1 VLEIGL
7 PQQILIMEE
16 TTNIDKTIE
25 WYPYTNKVP
34 IRDLQK
40 SALDGKR
47 VLLRVNYDIV
57 RDGKIIDDRRIRAT
71 VMDIRH
77 ILKRGARAIVI
88 VSHNGRREDFFKERT
103 TSVGIA
109 ADGEIYSTYSLR
121 PVAKRLTEVLSG
133 KKLLSKDREVIIT
146 DDCIGEK
153 TKSIISGDGVFL
165 LENVMFRS
173 GETSEDDNEVMEFA
187 RQLHYTTNCDIF
199 VNADPVTAHIGH
211 YASLGPITRLISG
224 PKVAGFLLTQE
235 LTALDNFMRN
245 PHKPVVAIIGGTNVL
260 AKVEVMRNLIVCE
273 KVDKLI
279 MVGGIAFP
287 FLKVQGHDVDNC
299 MLEEDP
305 GLQKQALHSAT
316 VVLELAKG
324 YGVDII
330 LPVDHLM
337 AKLTGLNPENVKVD
351 KIKGRFTRLKAY
363 DVGPGTITLIK
374 EKMRDSRTIIFNGIA
389 GKYEDEVFCRGT
401 NQILD
406 FVLACEA
413 ESKIIFGLHS
423 VTAAQKRLGAKPPP
437 ARTYLSTMGETV
449 LKFLAG
455 EELTALNHLDD
466 LPAKKHLKAKRP
478 VKEKINLNAAN
489 MEELEKFL
497 KIEGGIA
504 KNIINYK
511 EDIGEFER
519 VSQLFSVP
527 GVTLKEYAKI
537 REHAVALPSPLEVAE
552 SQFAVVADILR
563 LPLFLKQKLL
573 APERIETLR
582 LSEGEIIAYRVHHN
596 SARGPVKGGFRE
608 HSEVSLDEVRALA
621 IWMTW
626 KCAIAGIPY
635 GGSKG
640 GIIANPR
647 SLLERKD
654 ALIIREYSRELKDR
668 NAIGPHLDIPAPDV
682 NTNAV
687 KMAWFI
693 DEYLKTSVENEDPSD
708 WVTDDTELID
718 KIINDFRPLHKQTPS
733 PVDTPY
739 LDKCMEILKKHP
751 EAKCRAL
758 AVVTGKPDNKGGS
771 LGRAESTG
779 RGVFIALKKAAGY
792 KNINLKGA
800 TAAIQGFGNVGRPP
814 AKFLYDAGVKV
825 VAITD
830 ASGGIYNPNGL
841 NVDAVMEHVET
852 TGSGLL
858 KGFEGG
864 RDITNEGIFAL
875 DVDFLVLAALENAI
889 DRNAY
894 SVKAKIIVEGAN
906 GPVTP
911 EGDRIVTRKGTFI
924 TPDISTNLGGVFVSY
939 LEWVQ
944 NLKNER
950 WELKKIN
957 GMLEDNI
964 CMIFDDITR
973 ISQERKIEMRTAA
986 SIMAIGRVAIAE
998 LSKEIADII
1007 DGTSL
1012 TLGKRSRVDDF
1023 TEDALNVLRC
1033 HVTYLSDDLMRRIPL
1048 DYWTLVTLMSNLE
1061 NVISTNKIP
1070 DENITEM
1077 IKDLYAEA
1085 IGIFT
1090 SFVKAKP
1097 ENDDLLMALASL
1109 PERARK
1115 AIRT

>member
-1 VLEIGL
+1 MTKQSEVGF
-7 PQQILIMEE
+7 
-16 TTNIDKTIE
+16 E
-25 WYPYTNKVP
+25 WYPYANKTPV
-34 IRDLQK
+34 RNLHK

-47 VLLRVNYDIV
+47 VFLRVNYNIV
-57 RDGKIIDDRRIRAT
+57 RDARIIDDRRIRAT

-77 ILKRGARAIVI
+77 ILKQGARTIII
-88 VSHNGRREDFFKERT
+88 VSHNGVRENFFKDNK
-103 TSVGIA
+103 TSVGIQN
-109 ADGEIYSTYSLR
+109 DGEIHPGFSLKH
-121 PVAKRLTEVLSG
+121 VAKRLTEVLKD
-133 KKLLSKDREVIIT
+133 KKIIPKDREVTIT
-146 DDCIGEK
+146 NDCIGEK

-173 GETSEDDNEVMEFA
+173 GETSEDANEVTEFA
-187 RQLHYTTNCDIF
+187 RQLHNTTNCDVY
-199 VNADPVTAHIGH
+199 VNADPVTAHMGQH
-211 YASLGPITRLISG
+211 ASLGPVTRLISG

-235 LTALDNFMRN
+235 LTALDSFMRY
-245 PHKPVVAIIGGTNVL
+245 PHKPVVAIIGGANVS
-260 AKVEVMRNLIVCE
+260 AKVEAMENLIVYE

-279 MVGGIAFP
+279 IIGGIAFP
-287 FLKVQGHDVDNC
+287 FLKLQGHDVDNC
-299 MLEEDP
+299 MLEGDP
-305 GLQKQALHSAT
+305 DMLTQALFNAT

-337 AKLTGLNPENVKVD
+337 AKLTGLNPENVKVNN
-351 KIKGRFTRLKAY
+351 IKGRFTKLKAY
-363 DVGPGTITLIK
+363 DIGPGTISLIEK
-374 EKMRDSRTIIFNGIA
+374 KMRGSKTIIFNGIA
-389 GKYEDEVFCRGT
+389 GKYEDEMFCHGT

-406 FVLACEA
+406 LVFAHEA
-413 ESKIIFGLHS
+413 ESKIILGLHS
-423 VTAAQKRLGAKPPP
+423 AAAAQKRLGSKPPP
-437 ARTYLSTMGETV
+437 ARTYLSTMGETG

-466 LPAKKHLKAKRP
+466 LPAKIHLKPKEP

-489 MEELEKFL
+489 TEELENFL
-497 KIEGGIA
+497 KIESGMA
-504 KNIINYK
+504 KNITSYRK
-511 EDIGEFER
+511 EIGEFER

-527 GVTLKEYAKI
+527 GVTLKEYTKI

-552 SQFAVVADILR
+552 RQFAVVADILK

-582 LSEGEIIAYRVHHN
+582 LSEGKTIAYRVHHN
-596 SARGPVKGGFRE
+596 SARGPAKGGFRE
-608 HSEVSLDEVRALA
+608 HPEVSLDEVRALA

-640 GIIANPR
+640 GIIANPAN
-647 SLLERKD
+647 LLDRKD
-654 ALIIREYSRELKDR
+654 ALIIREYSRELKNR

-682 NTNAV
+682 NTNAT
-687 KMAWFI
+687 KMAWFV
-693 DEYLKTSVENEDPSD
+693 DEYLKMSVENKDSSD
-708 WVTDDTELID
+708 WITGDTELTD
-718 KIINDFRPLHKQTPS
+718 KIIDDFRPIHKRTPF

-739 LDKCMEILKKHP
+739 LDKCMEILKEHP
-751 EAKCRAL
+751 AVKCRAL

-779 RGVFIALKKAAGY
+779 RGVFIALKKAASH
-792 KNINLKGA
+792 KNIKLKGA

-814 AKFLYDAGVKV
+814 AKFLHDAGVKV

-852 TGSGLL
+852 TGAGFL

-864 RDITNEGIFAL
+864 RDITNDGIFAL

-894 SVKAKIIVEGAN
+894 SVKAKVIVEGAN

-911 EGDRIVTRKGTFI
+911 EGDRIVTRKGAFI
-924 TPDISTNLGGVFVSY
+924 TPDISTNMGGVFVSY

-950 WELKKIN
+950 WELEKIN
-957 GMLEDNI
+957 SLLEDNI
-964 CMIFDDITR
+964 CMIFDDIIR

-986 SIMAIGRVAIAE
+986 SIMAIGRVAVAE
-998 LSKEIADII
+998 LSKKIANMII
-1007 DGTSL
+1007 HSSSL
-1012 TLGKRSRVDDF
+1012 VKSGRRDLLS
-1023 TEDALNVLRC
+1023 EDTLNVVRNYL
-1033 HVTYLSDDLMRRIPL
+1033 TYLSNDLMKRIPL
-1048 DYWTLVTLMSNLE
+1048 DYWTLVVLISNME
-1061 NVISTNKIP
+1061 SVITTNNIP
-1070 DENITEM
+1070 DESIIE
-1077 IKDLYAEA
+1077 IAKDIYTEA
-1085 IGIFT
+1085 IRLFA

-1097 ENDDLLMALASL
+1097 ENDDLLMAMAAL
-1109 PERARK
+1109 PDGARK
-1115 AIRT
+1115 QL

>member
-1 VLEIGL
+1 MTKQSEVGF
-7 PQQILIMEE
+7 
-16 TTNIDKTIE
+16 E
-25 WYPYTNKVP
+25 WYPYANKTPV
-34 IRDLQK
+34 RNLHK

-47 VLLRVNYDIV
+47 VFLRVNYNIV
-57 RDGKIIDDRRIRAT
+57 RDARIIDDRRIRAT

-77 ILKRGARAIVI
+77 ILKQGARTIII
-88 VSHNGRREDFFKERT
+88 VSHNGVRENFFKDNK
-103 TSVGIA
+103 TSVGIQN
-109 ADGEIYSTYSLR
+109 DGEIHPGFSLKH
-121 PVAKRLTEVLSG
+121 VAKRLTEVLKD
-133 KKLLSKDREVIIT
+133 KKIIPKDREVIIT
-146 DDCIGEK
+146 NDCIGEK
-153 TKSIISGDGVFL
+153 TKSIIRGDGVFL

-173 GETSEDDNEVMEFA
+173 GETSEDANEVMEFA
-187 RQLHYTTNCDIF
+187 RQLHNTTNCDVY
-199 VNADPVTAHIGH
+199 VNADPVTAHMGQH
-211 YASLGPITRLISG
+211 ASLGPVTRLISG

-235 LTALDNFMRN
+235 LTALDSFMRY
-245 PHKPVVAIIGGTNVL
+245 PHKPVVAIIGGANVS
-260 AKVEVMRNLIVCE
+260 AKVEAMENLIVYE

-279 MVGGIAFP
+279 IIGGIAFP
-287 FLKVQGHDVDNC
+287 FLKLQGHDVDNC
-299 MLEEDP
+299 MLEGDP
-305 GLQKQALHSAT
+305 DMLTQALFNAT

-337 AKLTGLNPENVKVD
+337 AKLTGLNPENVKVNN
-351 KIKGRFTRLKAY
+351 IKGRFTKLKAY
-363 DVGPGTITLIK
+363 DIGPGTVSLIEK
-374 EKMRDSRTIIFNGIA
+374 KMRGSKTIIFNGIA
-389 GKYEDEVFCRGT
+389 GKYEDEMFCHGT

-406 FVLACEA
+406 LIFAHEA
-413 ESKIIFGLHS
+413 ESKIILGLHS
-423 VTAAQKRLGAKPPP
+423 AAAAQKRLGSKPPP
-437 ARTYLSTMGETV
+437 ARTYLSTMGETG

-466 LPAKKHLKAKRP
+466 LPAKIHLKPKEP

-489 MEELEKFL
+489 TEELENFL
-497 KIEGGIA
+497 KIESGMA
-504 KNIINYK
+504 KNITSYRK
-511 EDIGEFER
+511 DIGEFER

-527 GVTLKEYAKI
+527 GVTLKEYTKI

-552 SQFAVVADILR
+552 RQFAVVADILK

-582 LSEGEIIAYRVHHN
+582 LSEGKTIAYRVHHN
-596 SARGPVKGGFRE
+596 SARGPAKGGFRE
-608 HSEVSLDEVRALA
+608 HPEVSLDEVRALA

-640 GIIANPR
+640 GIIANPAN
-647 SLLERKD
+647 LLDRKD
-654 ALIIREYSRELKDR
+654 ALIIREYSRELKNR

-682 NTNAV
+682 NTNAT
-687 KMAWFI
+687 KMAWFV
-693 DEYLKTSVENEDPSD
+693 DEYLKMSVENKDSSD
-708 WVTDDTELID
+708 WITGDTELTD
-718 KIINDFRPLHKQTPS
+718 KIIDDFRPIHKRTPF

-739 LDKCMEILKKHP
+739 LDKCMEILKEHP
-751 EAKCRAL
+751 AVKCRAL

-771 LGRAESTG
+771 PGRAESTG
-779 RGVFIALKKAAGY
+779 RGVFIALKKAANH
-792 KNINLKGA
+792 KNIKLKGA

-814 AKFLYDAGVKV
+814 AKFLHDAGVKV

-852 TGSGLL
+852 TGAGFL

-864 RDITNEGIFAL
+864 RDITNDGIFAL

-894 SVKAKIIVEGAN
+894 SVKAKVIVEGAN

-924 TPDISTNLGGVFVSY
+924 TPDISTNMGGVFVSY

-950 WELKKIN
+950 WELEKIN
-957 GMLEDNI
+957 SLLEDNI
-964 CMIFDDITR
+964 CMIFDDIIR

-986 SIMAIGRVAIAE
+986 SIMAIGRVAVAE
-998 LSKEIADII
+998 LSKKIANMII
-1007 DGTSL
+1007 HSSSL
-1012 TLGKRSRVDDF
+1012 VKSGRRDLLS
-1023 TEDALNVLRC
+1023 EDTLNVVRNYL
-1033 HVTYLSDDLMRRIPL
+1033 TYLSNDLMKRIPL
-1048 DYWTLVTLMSNLE
+1048 DYWTLVVLISNME
-1061 NVISTNKIP
+1061 SVITTNNIP
-1070 DENITEM
+1070 DGSIIEIA
-1077 IKDLYAEA
+1077 KDIYTEA
-1085 IGIFT
+1085 IRLFA

-1097 ENDDLLMALASL
+1097 ENDDLLMAMATL
-1109 PERARK
+1109 PEGARK
-1115 AIRT
+1115 QL

>member
-1 VLEIGL
+1 MTKQSEVGF
-7 PQQILIMEE
+7 
-16 TTNIDKTIE
+16 E
-25 WYPYTNKVP
+25 WYPYANKTPV
-34 IRDLQK
+34 RNLHK

-47 VLLRVNYDIV
+47 VFLRVNYDIV
-57 RDGKIIDDRRIRAT
+57 RDARIIDDRRIRAT

-77 ILKRGARAIVI
+77 ILKQGARTIII
-88 VSHNGRREDFFKERT
+88 VSHNGVRENFFKDNK
-103 TSVGIA
+103 TSVGIQT
-109 ADGEIYSTYSLR
+109 DGEIHPGFSLK
-121 PVAKRLTEVLSG
+121 PVAKRLTEVLKD
-133 KKLLSKDREVIIT
+133 KKIIPKDREVIIT
-146 DDCIGEK
+146 NDCIGEK

-173 GETSEDDNEVMEFA
+173 GETSEDANEVMEFA
-187 RQLHYTTNCDIF
+187 RQLHNTTNCDVY
-199 VNADPVTAHIGH
+199 VNADPVTAHMGQH
-211 YASLGPITRLISG
+211 ASLGPVTRLISG

-235 LTALDNFMRN
+235 LTALDSFMRY
-245 PHKPVVAIIGGTNVL
+245 PHEPVVAIIGGADVS
-260 AKVEVMRNLIVCE
+260 AKVEAMENLIVYE

-279 MVGGIAFP
+279 IIGGIAFP
-287 FLKVQGHDVDNC
+287 FLKLQGHDVDNC
-299 MLEEDP
+299 MLEGDP
-305 GLQKQALHSAT
+305 DMLTQALFNAT

-337 AKLTGLNPENVKVD
+337 AKLTGLNPENVKVNN
-351 KIKGRFTRLKAY
+351 IKGQFTKLKAY
-363 DVGPGTITLIK
+363 DIGPGTISLIEK
-374 EKMRDSRTIIFNGIA
+374 KMRGSKTIIFNGIA
-389 GKYEDEVFCRGT
+389 GKYEDEMFCHGT

-406 FVLACEA
+406 LVFAHEA
-413 ESKIIFGLHS
+413 ESKIILGLHS
-423 VTAAQKRLGAKPPP
+423 AAAAQKRLGSKPPP
-437 ARTYLSTMGETV
+437 ARTYLSTMGETG

-466 LPAKKHLKAKRP
+466 LPAKIHLKPKEP

-489 MEELEKFL
+489 TEELENFL
-497 KIEGGIA
+497 KIESGMA
-504 KNIINYK
+504 KNITSYRK
-511 EDIGEFER
+511 DIGEFER
-519 VSQLFSVP
+519 VSQLFSVH
-527 GVTLKEYAKI
+527 GVTLKEYTKI

-552 SQFAVVADILR
+552 RQFAVVADILK

-582 LSEGEIIAYRVHHN
+582 LSEGKTIAYRVHHN
-596 SARGPVKGGFRE
+596 SARGPAKGGFRE
-608 HSEVSLDEVRALA
+608 HPEVSLDEVRALA

-640 GIIANPR
+640 GIIANPGN
-647 SLLERKD
+647 LLDRKD
-654 ALIIREYSRELKDR
+654 ALIIREYCRELKVR

-682 NTNAV
+682 NTNAT
-687 KMAWFI
+687 KMAWFV
-693 DEYLKTSVENEDPSD
+693 DEYLKMSVENKDSSD
-708 WVTDDTELID
+708 WITGDTELTD
-718 KIINDFRPLHKQTPS
+718 KIIDDFRPIHKRTPF

-739 LDKCMEILKKHP
+739 LDKCMEILKEHP
-751 EAKCRAL
+751 AVKCRAL

-771 LGRAESTG
+771 PGRAESTG
-779 RGVFIALKKAAGY
+779 RGVFIALKKAASH
-792 KNINLKGA
+792 KNIKLKGA

-814 AKFLYDAGVKV
+814 AKFLHDAGVKV

-852 TGSGLL
+852 TGAGFL

-864 RDITNEGIFAL
+864 RDITNDGIFAL

-894 SVKAKIIVEGAN
+894 SVKAKVIVEGAN

-924 TPDISTNLGGVFVSY
+924 TPDISTNMGGVFVSY

-950 WELKKIN
+950 WELEKIN
-957 GMLEDNI
+957 SLLEDNI
-964 CMIFDDITR
+964 CMIFDDIIR

-986 SIMAIGRVAIAE
+986 SIMAIGRVAVAE
-998 LSKEIADII
+998 LSKKIANMII
-1007 DGTSL
+1007 HSSSL
-1012 TLGKRSRVDDF
+1012 IKSGRRDLLS
-1023 TEDALNVLRC
+1023 EDTLNVVRNYL
-1033 HVTYLSDDLMRRIPL
+1033 TYLSNDLMKRIPL
-1048 DYWTLVTLMSNLE
+1048 DYWTLVVLISNME
-1061 NVISTNKIP
+1061 SVITTNNIP
-1070 DENITEM
+1070 DESIIE
-1077 IKDLYAEA
+1077 IVKDIYTEA
-1085 IGIFT
+1085 IRLFA

-1097 ENDDLLMALASL
+1097 ENDDLLMAMAAL
-1109 PERARK
+1109 PDGARK
-1115 AIRT
+1115 RCT

>member
-1 VLEIGL
+1 MTKQSEVGF
-7 PQQILIMEE
+7 
-16 TTNIDKTIE
+16 E
-25 WYPYTNKVP
+25 WYPYANKTPV
-34 IRDLQK
+34 RNLHK

-47 VLLRVNYDIV
+47 VFLRVNYDIV
-57 RDGKIIDDRRIRAT
+57 RDARIIDDRRIRAT

-77 ILKRGARAIVI
+77 ILKQGARAIII
-88 VSHNGRREDFFKERT
+88 VSHNGVRENFFKDNK
-103 TSVGIA
+103 TSVGIQT
-109 ADGEIYSTYSLR
+109 DGEIHPGFSLK
-121 PVAKRLTEVLSG
+121 PVAKRLTEVLKD
-133 KKLLSKDREVIIT
+133 KKIIPKDREVIIT
-146 DDCIGEK
+146 NDCIGEK
-153 TKSIISGDGVFL
+153 TKSIIRGDGVFL

-173 GETSEDDNEVMEFA
+173 GETSEDANEVMEFA
-187 RQLHYTTNCDIF
+187 RQLHNTTNCDVY
-199 VNADPVTAHIGH
+199 VNADPVTAHMGQH
-211 YASLGPITRLISG
+211 ASLGPVTRLISG

-235 LTALDNFMRN
+235 LTALDSFMRY
-245 PHKPVVAIIGGTNVL
+245 PHEPVVAIIGGANVS
-260 AKVEVMRNLIVCE
+260 AKVEAMENLIVYE

-279 MVGGIAFP
+279 IIGGIAFP
-287 FLKVQGHDVDNC
+287 FLKLQGHDVDNC
-299 MLEEDP
+299 MLEGDP
-305 GLQKQALHSAT
+305 DMLTQALFNAT

-337 AKLTGLNPENVKVD
+337 AKLTGLNPENVKVNN
-351 KIKGRFTRLKAY
+351 IKGQFTKLKAY
-363 DVGPGTITLIK
+363 DIGPGTISLIEK
-374 EKMRDSRTIIFNGIA
+374 KMRGSKTIIFNGIA
-389 GKYEDEVFCRGT
+389 GKYEDEMFCHGT

-406 FVLACEA
+406 LVFAHEA
-413 ESKIIFGLHS
+413 ESKIILGLHS
-423 VTAAQKRLGAKPPP
+423 AAAAQKRLGSKPPP
-437 ARTYLSTMGETV
+437 ARTYLSTMGETG

-466 LPAKKHLKAKRP
+466 LPAKIHLKPKEP

-489 MEELEKFL
+489 TEELENFL
-497 KIEGGIA
+497 KIESGMA
-504 KNIINYK
+504 KNITSYRK
-511 EDIGEFER
+511 EIGEFER

-527 GVTLKEYAKI
+527 GVTLREYTKI

-552 SQFAVVADILR
+552 RQFAVVADILK

-582 LSEGEIIAYRVHHN
+582 LSEGKTIAYRVHHN
-596 SARGPVKGGFRE
+596 SARGPAKGGFRE
-608 HSEVSLDEVRALA
+608 HPEVSLDEVRALA

-640 GIIANPR
+640 GIIANPGD
-647 SLLERKD
+647 LLDRKD
-654 ALIIREYSRELKDR
+654 ALIIREYCRELKVR

-682 NTNAV
+682 NTNAT
-687 KMAWFI
+687 KMAWFV
-693 DEYLKTSVENEDPSD
+693 DEYLKMSVENKDSSD
-708 WVTDDTELID
+708 WITGDTELTD
-718 KIINDFRPLHKQTPS
+718 KIIDDFRPIHKRTPF

-739 LDKCMEILKKHP
+739 LDKCMEILKEHP
-751 EAKCRAL
+751 AVKCLAL

-771 LGRAESTG
+771 PGRAESTG
-779 RGVFIALKKAAGY
+779 RGIFIALKKAASH
-792 KNINLKGA
+792 KNIKLKGA

-814 AKFLYDAGVKV
+814 AKFLHDAGVKV

-852 TGSGLL
+852 TGAGFL

-864 RDITNEGIFAL
+864 RDITNDGIFAL

-894 SVKAKIIVEGAN
+894 SVKAKVIVEGAN

-924 TPDISTNLGGVFVSY
+924 TPDISTNMGGVFVSY

-950 WELKKIN
+950 WELEKIN
-957 GMLEDNI
+957 SLLEDNI
-964 CMIFDDITR
+964 CMIFDDIIR

-986 SIMAIGRVAIAE
+986 SIMAIGRVAVAE
-998 LSKEIADII
+998 LSKKIANMII
-1007 DGTSL
+1007 HSSSL
-1012 TLGKRSRVDDF
+1012 IKSGRRDLLS
-1023 TEDALNVLRC
+1023 EDTLNVVRNYL
-1033 HVTYLSDDLMRRIPL
+1033 TYLSNDLMKRIPL
-1048 DYWTLVTLMSNLE
+1048 DYWTLVVLISNME
-1061 NVISTNKIP
+1061 SVITTNNIP
-1070 DENITEM
+1070 DESIIE
-1077 IKDLYAEA
+1077 IVKDIYTEA
-1085 IGIFT
+1085 IRLFA

-1097 ENDDLLMALASL
+1097 ENDDLLMAMAAL
-1109 PERARK
+1109 PDGARK
-1115 AIRT
+1115 QL

>member
-1 VLEIGL
+1 MTKQSEVGF
-7 PQQILIMEE
+7 
-16 TTNIDKTIE
+16 E
-25 WYPYTNKVP
+25 WYPYANKTPV
-34 IRDLQK
+34 RNLHK

-47 VLLRVNYDIV
+47 VFLRVNYDIV
-57 RDGKIIDDRRIRAT
+57 WDARIIDDRRIRAT

-77 ILKRGARAIVI
+77 ILKQGARTIVI
-88 VSHNGRREDFFKERT
+88 VSHNGVRENFFKDKK
-103 TSVGIA
+103 TSVGVQN
-109 ADGEIYSTYSLR
+109 DGEIHPGFSLK
-121 PVAKRLTEVLSG
+121 PVAERLTEVLRD
-133 KKLLSKDREVIIT
+133 KKILPEDREVTIT
-146 DDCIGEK
+146 DDCTGEK

-187 RQLHYTTNCDIF
+187 RQLHNTTNCDVY
-199 VNADPVTAHIGH
+199 VNADPVTAHMGQH
-211 YASLGPITRLISG
+211 ASLGPVTRLISG

-235 LTALDNFMRN
+235 LTALDSFMRY
-245 PHKPVVAIIGGTNVL
+245 PHKPVIAIIGGANVS
-260 AKVEVMRNLIVCE
+260 AKVETMKNLIVYE

-279 MVGGIAFP
+279 IIGGVAFP
-287 FLKVQGHDVDNC
+287 FLKVQGYDVDNC
-299 MLEEDP
+299 ILEEDP
-305 GLQKQALHSAT
+305 DLQTQALCNAT

-337 AKLTGLNPENVKVD
+337 AKLTGLNPENVKVNN
-351 KIKGRFTRLKAY
+351 IKGRFAKLKAY
-363 DVGPGTITLIK
+363 DIGPCTITLIK
-374 EKMRDSRTIIFNGIA
+374 KKMRGSKTIIFNGIA
-389 GKYEDEVFCRGT
+389 GKYEDEMFCHGT

-406 FVLACEA
+406 LVFAHEA
-413 ESKIIFGLHS
+413 ESKIILGLHS
-423 VTAAQKRLGAKPPP
+423 AAAAQKRLGSKPPP
-437 ARTYLSTMGETV
+437 ARTYLSTMGETG

-466 LPAKKHLKAKRP
+466 LPAKTHLKPKEP

-489 MEELEKFL
+489 IEELGKFL
-497 KIEGGIA
+497 KIESGMA
-504 KNIINYK
+504 KNIISYK
-511 EDIGEFER
+511 KEIGEFER

-527 GVTLKEYAKI
+527 GIDLKEYAKI

-552 SQFAVVADILR
+552 RQFAVVADILK

-573 APERIETLR
+573 APERIEALR
-582 LSEGEIIAYRVHHN
+582 LSKGEIIAYRVHHN
-596 SARGPVKGGFRE
+596 SARGPAKGGFRE
-608 HSEVSLDEVRALA
+608 HPEVSLDEVRALA

-640 GIIANPR
+640 GIIADPR
-647 SLLERKD
+647 NLLDRKD
-654 ALIIREYSRELKDR
+654 ALIIREYCRELKDR

-682 NTNAV
+682 NTNAT
-687 KMAWFI
+687 KMAWFV
-693 DEYLKTSVENEDPSD
+693 DEYLKTLVEKEDSSD
-708 WVTDDTELID
+708 WLTDNTELTNN
-718 KIINDFRPLHKQTPS
+718 IINDFRPLHKRSSLPM
-733 PVDTPY
+733 DTPY
-739 LDKCMEILKKHP
+739 LDKCMEVLNKHP
-751 EAKCRAL
+751 EIKCRAL

-779 RGVFIALKKAAGY
+779 RGVFIALKKAASH
-792 KNINLKGA
+792 KNIKLKGA

-814 AKFLYDAGVKV
+814 AKFLHDAGVKV

-841 NVDAVMEHVET
+841 NIDAVMEHVET
-852 TGSGLL
+852 TGAGFL

-864 RDITNEGIFAL
+864 RDITNDGIFAL

-911 EGDRIVTRKGTFI
+911 EGDRIVTRKGAFI

-950 WELKKIN
+950 WDLEKIN
-957 GMLEDNI
+957 SLLEDNI
-964 CMIFDDITR
+964 CMIFDDIIR

-986 SIMAIGRVAIAE
+986 SIMAIGRVAVAE
-998 LSKEIADII
+998 LSKKIANMII
-1007 DGTSL
+1007 YSASL
-1012 TLGKRSRVDDF
+1012 VKSGRRDLLSEDTLNIIRNY
-1023 TEDALNVLRC
+1023 L
-1033 HVTYLSDDLMRRIPL
+1033 TYLGNDLMKRIPL
-1048 DYWTLVTLMSNLE
+1048 DYWTLVVLIKNMEGAITAHN
-1061 NVISTNKIP
+1061 IP
-1070 DENITEM
+1070 DNNIIE
-1077 IKDLYAEA
+1077 IVKDIYTEA
-1085 IGIFT
+1085 IRLFT

-1097 ENDDLLMALASL
+1097 ENDDLLMAMAAL
-1109 PERARK
+1109 PEGSRNHVIMK
-1115 AIRT
+1115 DSILCTPL